1 MNLYKKE
8 GDIVRETMIKKM
20 RQLLRELSIDYGLW
34 RCGKAAIAY
43 LYLAYA
49 DYSNHTNKELLNYAE
64 GIISHTENQAEV
76 VEKFKIK
83 FSELEINQSIIQDLC
98 MHVLLG
104 DYFREDYEIN
114 TSENLGNIV
123 EKLLELKDGDT
134 LLDVGSGYGAFLLQ
148 AYLVA
153 KENDKSIS
161 LKGIEIN
168 TESANLSKMILDM
181 IGSDNDIVNDS
192 VLKNDLI
199 PSFDKGYIFPPI
211 GMKNTNDIPIS
222 PKFKD
227 LIGNRT
233 EIEWLFI
240 LNTLEKMSKNGR
252 CIAIVPEGILFRRTC
267 EIIRKYI
274 IDNQLLEGIISLP
287 SGTFFPYSGVKTDI
301 LIFSNG
307 NTKVKLIDAEKSSYQ
322 NKKGKAFTLDA
333 KTILSNYYENSC
345 KSVEYEVV
353 RENDYNLSPT
363 QLLNDFEI
371 ESEKLKNPVVLESVA
386 EVLVGSQY
394 TTAKFNDVISD
405 EKTEYM
411 IARSS
416 DIQNGILNYDSMPY
430 IKEDKK
436 LEKFALCENDVVM
449 TTKSSVV
456 KTAVAK
462 ELPSEK
468 IIVTGGMIIIRPN
481 LEKINPLFLKLFLD
495 SQIGIAILKSIQRG
509 TVISNIS
516 ARDLKNIK
524 IECPDIEIQ
533 NSIARKYNAKLS
545 TYTSLV
551 KQAKELENQLNSF
564 YDEYQ
569 IEEEWNAIQSEDKRY
584 NYAEDNF

>member
-8 GDIVRETMIKKM
+8 DDIVRETMIKKM

-49 DYSNHTNKELLNYAE
+49 DYSNLTNKELLNYAE

-153 KENDKSIS
+153 KENNKSIS

-322 NKKGKAFTLDA
+322 NKKGQAFTLDA

-569 IEEEWNAIQSEDKRY
+569 IEEE
-584 NYAEDNF
+584 